1 MSYMSTITG
10 VSDTKSPF
18 STTKTGYG
26 SLDQSDF
33 LRLLTEQMKQQD
45 PLNPM
50 DNTQMVAQM
59 ATFSNL
65 STSSDMSDTLKTI
78 ATKLDAVL
86 AAQQA
91 TTAAINSAPTT

>member
-10 VSDTKSPF
+10 TPDTTSPFATTKS
-18 STTKTGYG
+18 GYG
-26 SLDQSDF
+26 SLDQTDF

-45 PLNPM
+45 PMNPM
-50 DNTQMVAQM
+50 DNTEMVAQM
-59 ATFSNL
+59 AQFSTL
-65 STSSDMSDTLKTI
+65 STSADMSSTLKDI

-91 TTAAINSAPTT
+91 TTAAITTTPTA